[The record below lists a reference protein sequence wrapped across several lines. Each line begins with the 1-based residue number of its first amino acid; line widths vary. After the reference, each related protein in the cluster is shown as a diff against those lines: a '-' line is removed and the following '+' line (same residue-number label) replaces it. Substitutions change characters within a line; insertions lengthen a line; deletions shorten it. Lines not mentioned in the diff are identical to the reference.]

1 MNLDSLANVEDNSL
15 CEYEISCEDGLSGV
29 SLRMADS
36 YGDGWNGGT
45 FELVGTDGEVAWSG
59 ALLSGFDFA
68 YEDVC
73 VAPGCYSYSV
83 AAAVR
88 NYSPVLGRPGG

>member
-1 MNLDSLANVEDNSL
+1 M
-15 CEYEISCEDGLSGV
+15 
-29 SLRMADS
+29 
-36 YGDGWNGGT
+36 NGGT

-59 ALLSGFDFA
+59 ALLSGFNFA

-83 AAAVR
+83 
-88 NYSPVLGRPGG
+88 GGGTYDYENFVVYCIN